1 MKKPEKRI
9 LVIKFQNI
17 GDVLLTTP
25 LISTLKKEILNASVC
40 AAVKYGTDA
49 LLEKNPD
56 LDGIHVLPKQK
67 KGENFAAFLVRYIR
81 WIYRLRKKRF
91 DIAINTTKG
100 DHGILIAWLS
110 GASKVIGLVNK
121 RNVGKGI
128 YRLIDLPITPPS
140 KPKHTV
146 LRNLHL
152 AAGLTQHQNLSVTV
166 LIDADVTTKT
176 QEILLKHG
184 MDLSHPFVHIHP
196 TSRWMFKCW
205 PDKFMAETIDWLA
218 SQGFQV
224 VLTASPE
231 KKETA
236 RIESILRLC
245 TRHPVN
251 LAGKLT
257 LKQTAAISSM
267 ATLFFGVDS
276 APMHMA
282 AAVNTPVVA
291 LFGPSSATNWGPWP
305 NTTPNLE
312 NSSPYPLKNGTQV
325 AGIHTV
331 IQKEWRCVPCQQS
344 GCERTKRSAC
354 LDTLRPD
361 TVISIL
367 QERVRS
373 SR

>member
-40 AAVKYGTDA
+40 AAVKYGTDT

-67 KGENFAAFLVRYIR
+67 KGENLAAFLVRYII
-81 WIYRLRKKRF
+81 WIYRLRKNHF

-110 GASKVIGLVNK
+110 GASKVIGLVNE

-128 YRLIDLPITPPS
+128 YRLIGLPITPPS
-140 KPKHTV
+140 KPTHTV

-152 AAGLTQHQNLSVTV
+152 AEGLAQHQNLLVTV
-166 LIDADVTTKT
+166 FLDAEVITKT
-176 QEILLKHG
+176 QEILLEHG
-184 MDLSHPFVHIHP
+184 VDLSHPFVHIHP

-218 SQGFQV
+218 SQGLQV

-231 KKETA
+231 NKETD
-236 RIESILRLC
+236 RIKNILQLC
-245 TRHPVN
+245 ATTPAN

-257 LKQTAAISSM
+257 LKQTATISSM

-291 LFGPSSATNWGPWP
+291 LFGPSSATHWGPWP
-305 NTTPNLE
+305 NTLTLPRITA
-312 NSSPYPLKNGTQV
+312 SPYSNKNGIQN
-325 AGIHTV
+325 AGGHTI
-331 IQKEWRCVPCQQS
+331 IQKEWACVPCQQS
-344 GCERTKRSAC
+344 GCEKSKKSAC
-354 LDTLRPD
+354 LDTLKPAA
-361 TVISIL
+361 VIDLLKRHIHK
-367 QERVRS
+367 
-373 SR
+373 